1 MAKAIDLATLTV
13 AVFLFTLVWATLLF
27 DKWAGAIIF
36 AAGMTAVAVFT
47 FVYKKQ
53 RRYRPYHPDRLA
65 AELCVRGD
73 EYLVDLL
80 KKASGNSALE
90 CGEDYVRLGDTMWF
104 AAFRFVKLGPA
115 DLCARLRR
123 AEKAGAIRAV
133 ILTRAADR
141 RAFGV
146 ARCFP
151 VKLSVVRTR
160 ALFRFLSKRRA
171 LPALER
177 FPTGFSPKAFV
188 AAALSRNNLKNY
200 MFSGIVLISV
210 AFLTPL
216 KIYYLVFGSLS
227 LAMALLTLTP
237 LAEGKDDGDGALKR
251 LLPAPE
257 EYVRETE
264 QNTAHG
270 DDANGNDNI
279 FDDKTCGNNGVVR
292 GNSGE
297 ENGSDGNSHGN
308 DNGGDGDNS
317 RDDKDGGND
326 TPGGKDTTDGNGR

>member
-1 MAKAIDLATLTV
+1 MAKAIDLVTLTV
-13 AVFLFTLVWATLLF
+13 VVFLLTLVWATLLF

-36 AAGMTAVAVFT
+36 AAGMTAIAVFT
-47 FVYKKQ
+47 VVYIKK

-73 EYLVDLL
+73 EYLVNLL
-80 KKASGNSALE
+80 KKASGNPALE
-90 CGEDYVRLGDTMWF
+90 CGEDYVKSGGTVWF
-104 AAFRFVKLGPA
+104 AAFRFIKLGPA

-123 AEKAGAIRAV
+123 AEKTGATRAV

-160 ALFRFLSKRRA
+160 ALFRFLSGRRA

-177 FPTGFSPKAFV
+177 FPTKFSVKAFV

-237 LAEGKDDGDGALKR
+237 LCEGKDDGDGSLKR

-257 EYVRETE
+257 EYVRET
-264 QNTAHG
+264 QQITP
-270 DDANGNDNI
+270 DNG
-279 FDDKTCGNNGVVR
+279 GA
-292 GNSGE
+292 SG
-297 ENGSDGNSHGN
+297 GDGNI
-308 DNGGDGDNS
+308 DYKDGDGDNIALDGS
-317 RDDKDGGND
+317 GGNNGDNNVDGTFDGDGG
-326 TPGGKDTTDGNGR
+326 K

>member
-1 MAKAIDLATLTV
+1 MPSKKREERTWVEIDL
-13 AVFLFTLVWATLLF
+13 
-27 DKWAGAIIF
+27 DAI
-36 AAGMTAVAVFT
+36 ANNYAVARSFLREQTRMIAVVKANAYGNGAPQVARLLEGEPG
-47 FVYKKQ
+47 VYGFG
-53 RRYRPYHPDRLA
+53 
-65 AELCVRGD
+65 V
-73 EYLVDLL
+73 
-80 KKASGNSALE
+80 ASFEEG
-90 CGEDYVRLGDTMWF
+90 M
-104 AAFRFVKLGPA
+104 
-115 DLCARLRR
+115 RLRR

-279 FDDKTCGNNGVVR
+279 FDDKTCGNNCVVR
-292 GNSGE
+292 NNSGE

-326 TPGGKDTTDGNGR
+326 TPGGKDTTDGSGR